1 MVEYYLKGDD
11 TLKRII
17 YILQILQIL
26 YCIQCLKAERSPF
39 DFSNRSNPATSFI
52 MATASS
58 GRISQSAIANSGLS
72 FQYAQSSYTGYTGIS
87 LSISS
92 PTIKSGT
99 ISSYSISPNL
109 PVGLTLD
116 VNSGA
121 ISGTPSGSAT
131 NQQYTV
137 TGTYGNDSSTS
148 SFTLKIGSS
157 TASSVYGQTNF
168 TLSGGS
174 AGTNGLNGPYDLMF
188 DSTGKLYVA
197 DTTNNRVV
205 SYASGSSSASQ
216 VYGQLGSFA
225 STSVNNGGISANSL
239 SSPRGLTLDTN
250 GNLYISDYSNNR
262 VLFYTSG
269 STTASRVYGQL
280 GAYTTLTMNN
290 GGVTADSMAGPYR
303 PAIDSNDNLY
313 VPNVF
318 SHRVLV
324 YASGSTTAMRV
335 YGQLGSFTT
344 NTANNGGVSAD
355 SLNAPVAVALDS
367 SGNVY
372 IADRQNN
379 RVLYYTAGSTTASRV
394 YGQLGSFT
402 TNIANN
408 GGTSADS
415 LNAPTGLALDASGNL
430 YIADSVNNRVLFY
443 PAGSTTATRVYG
455 QLGSFTSNTAN
466 NGGITA
472 NSLNT
477 PFSITLDRDN
487 KLYIA
492 DNGNNRIV
500 VFYVP

>member
-1 MVEYYLKGDD
+1 MIEYFLTGED
-11 TLKRII
+11 TLKRIL

-26 YCIQCLKAERSPF
+26 FCIRCLKAERSPF

-52 MATASS
+52 LATSA
-58 GRISQSAIANSGLS
+58 GRIANQSVASTSVLS
-72 FQYAQSSYTGYTGIS
+72 FQYAQASYTGYTGIS
-87 LSISS
+87 LSIAS
-92 PTIKSGT
+92 PTINSGT
-99 ISSYSISPNL
+99 ISSYSIAPSLPN
-109 PVGLTLD
+109 GMTLD
-116 VNSGA
+116 TASGA
-121 ISGTPSGSAT
+121 ISGTPSGQAI

-137 TGTYGNDSSTS
+137 TGNNGNDSSTA

-174 AGTNGLNGPYDLMF
+174 AGTNGLNGPYDLIF
-188 DSTGKLYVA
+188 DTTGKLYVA
-197 DTTNNRVV
+197 DTTNNRAV
-205 SYASGSSSASQ
+205 SYTSGSSSASQ

-225 STSVNNGGISANSL
+225 STTVNNGGISANSL
-239 SSPRGLTLDTN
+239 SSPRGITVDAN

-280 GAYTTLTMNN
+280 GAYNTLTMNN

-303 PAIDSNDNLY
+303 SAIDSNDNLY

-318 SHRVLV
+318 THRVLV
-324 YASGSTTAMRV
+324 YASGSTTATRV
-335 YGQLGSFTT
+335 FGQLGSFTS

-355 SLNAPVAVALDS
+355 SLNAPVAVIVDS

-379 RVLYYTAGSTTASRV
+379 RVLYYPSGSTTASRV

-402 TNIANN
+402 TNAANN
-408 GGTSADS
+408 GGVSADS

-430 YIADSVNNRVLFY
+430 YIADSVNHRVLFY
-443 PAGSTTATRVYG
+443 PAGTTTATRVYG

-477 PFSITLDRDN
+477 PFSITLDKEN
-487 KLYIA
+487 KLYVA